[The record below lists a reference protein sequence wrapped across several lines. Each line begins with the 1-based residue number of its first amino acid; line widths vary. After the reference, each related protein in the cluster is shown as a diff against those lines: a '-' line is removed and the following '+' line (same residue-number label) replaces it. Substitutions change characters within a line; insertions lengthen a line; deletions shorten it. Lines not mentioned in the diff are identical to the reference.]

1 MSELLSPETVE
12 ARLGEWSST
21 AAGAA
26 RWTAYQPPGG
36 ELRLRAHVYRSGP
49 EAANLI
55 SAVMT
60 AADAMNHHPVVTEA
74 DGVIT
79 FEVWSHSAGGVTEK
93 DFALAARIDE
103 LARLAG

>member
-1 MSELLSPETVE
+1 MSELLSPESVE
-12 ARLGEWSST
+12 ARLGELNSPP
-21 AAGAA
+21 GRPE
-26 RWTAYQPPGG
+26 RWTAHHPPGG
-36 ELRLRAHVYRSGP
+36 ELRLRTHVYRSGP

-60 AADAMNHHPVVTEA
+60 AADAMNHHPVITEA